1 MIDFRYHLVS
11 LISVFLALAV
21 GIVLG
26 AGPLRESL
34 GDQLAGQVEQLR
46 SEQDR
51 LRAEADDLATRNDQ
65 LASFVSDIGP
75 ELVADTLPGARV
87 AILTDDSSTRS
98 DTDRISAL
106 LEQAG
111 VASTVRVDLQPSL
124 WEPGQEQKR
133 AESVEQIR
141 AIAPALLQDG
151 LEDSEQLSAVVVTLL
166 TPSDTGELTEELR
179 TQVWQVLT
187 GHQMVALDGEAP
199 AAVDGVVVA
208 SAAPEQLTD
217 ESEDEDVAAER
228 AQSLLAAQTALLT
241 SLSGTGVPT
250 VVSAA
255 TPDNDA
261 STGILRTV
269 RGDAAF
275 DALSTTD
282 RLQEADGPVLSVLA
296 LIEQTRGGQGAYGT
310 TADADDRLPELPETS
325 GFEDGAGGTEDGET
339 GGAGATGGDGQD
351 TGAQGGPSD
360 GGGAQ

>member
-51 LRAEADDLATRNDQ
+51 LRTEADELATRNDQ
-65 LASFVSDIGP
+65 LASFVTDIGP

-87 AILTDDSSTRS
+87 AVLTDDSSTRS
-98 DTDRISAL
+98 GTDRITAL
-106 LEQAG
+106 LEEAG
-111 VASTVRVDLQPSL
+111 AASTLRVDLQPSL

-141 AIAPALLQDG
+141 AIAPSLLQDG
-151 LEDSEQLSAVVVTLL
+151 LSDSEQLSGVVVALL
-166 TPSDTGELTEELR
+166 TPGAGGELTEELR
-179 TQVWQVLT
+179 TQVWAVLT
-187 GHQMVALDGEAP
+187 GHEMVALDGEAP
-199 AAVDGVVVA
+199 SEIDGVVVA
-208 SAAPEQLTD
+208 SAAPEQFTR

-228 AQSLLAAQTALLT
+228 AQSRLAAQSALLT
-241 SLSGTGVPT
+241 RLSGTGVPA

-255 TPDNDA
+255 TPRNDA

-269 RGDAAF
+269 RGDGAF

-296 LIEQTRGGQGAYGT
+296 LIEQARGGQGAYGT
-310 TADADDRLPELPETS
+310 TADAEQRLPELPETQ
-325 GFEDGAGGTEDGET
+325 GVEDAAEGGGDEPGT
-339 GGAGATGGDGQD
+339 GG
-351 TGAQGGPSD
+351 QGGPSD
-360 GGGAQ
+360 GGGAE

>member
-26 AGPLRESL
+26 AGPLRENL

-51 LRAEADDLATRNDQ
+51 LRTEADELATRNDQ

-87 AILTDDSSTRS
+87 AVLTDDSSTRP

-106 LEQAG
+106 LEEAG
-111 VASTVRVDLQPSL
+111 VASTIRVDLQPSL

-151 LEDSEQLSAVVVTLL
+151 LDDSEQLSAVVAALL
-166 TPSDTGELTEELR
+166 TPSGGDLGEDLR

-187 GHQMVALDGEAP
+187 GHQMVALDGEMP

-208 SAAPEQLTD
+208 GAAPEQFTD
-217 ESEDEDVAAER
+217 ESEDEDAAAER
-228 AQSLLAAQTALLT
+228 AQSLLTTRTALLT
-241 SLSGTGVPT
+241 TLSETGVPA

-255 TPDNDA
+255 TPGNDA

-269 RGDAAF
+269 RGDGAF

-282 RLQEADGPVLSVLA
+282 RLQEADGPLLAVLA

-325 GFEDGAGGTEDGET
+325 GLED
-339 GGAGATGGDGQD
+339 ATGGDGTGQGGETGGD
-351 TGAQGGPSD
+351 GQGTGAQGAPSD